1 MQESHV
7 VVVVDSP
14 EFNPE
19 LKVKGLISD
28 FFFIRYGGSFY
39 FSLYLGVVDFL
50 YVEWKQFVIAS
61 ALCRL
66 QREWDLVAI

>member
-28 FFFIRYGGSFY
+28 FFLLDMEVPST
-39 FSLYLGVVDFL
+39 FL
-50 YVEWKQFVIAS
+50 SIL
-61 ALCRL
+61 AL
-66 QREWDLVAI
+66 WIFFM